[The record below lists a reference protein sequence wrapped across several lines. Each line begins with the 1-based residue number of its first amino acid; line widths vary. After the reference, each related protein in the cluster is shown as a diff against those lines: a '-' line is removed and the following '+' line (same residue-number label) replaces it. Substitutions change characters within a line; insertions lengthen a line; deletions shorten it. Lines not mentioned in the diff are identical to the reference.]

1 MPIPH
6 SFSVALAPA
15 MSMRPRPSTPVHHHH
30 GILIVAGG
38 DLYARLAFHLITA
51 LRGLGCRLPVELWHF
66 SHEMTDGIRQVFAGE
81 PGVQLVDVGQFC
93 RERGI
98 VTRSV
103 ARSPQHAG
111 WWLKSFAL
119 AHCGFAEVLLL
130 DADNVPAVDPSYLF
144 HDTAYQRA
152 GAMFWPDLP
161 PSRERAQ
168 WVPEAAWR
176 AVGLEPVPQARPL
189 ESGQILVDRRRHAKA
204 LDVALCLNDHS
215 DEVYR
220 FVYGDKDTFLL
231 AWHLCGQRYHMPP
244 KNPDWRHPAICQH
257 DSAGRLVFQHACQA
271 KAELASGAIIKSLI
285 QRRFAPDAK
294 AEYDRRLAGWTASVA

>member
-1 MPIPH
+1 L
-6 SFSVALAPA
+6 SDQFRAALADVLDDP
-15 MSMRPRPSTPVHHHH
+15 PVLMPTSREYT
-30 GILIVAGG
+30 GIVIVAGG
-38 DLYARLAFHLITA
+38 DLYARLAFHLIAA
-51 LRGLGCRLPVELWHF
+51 LRGLGCRLPVEVWHF
-66 SHEMTDGIRQVFAGE
+66 SHEMPGPIRGVFEGE
-81 PGVQLVDVGQFC
+81 PGVRLVDVGQFC

-98 VTRSV
+98 FTRSV

-119 AHCGFAEVLLL
+119 SHCGFAEVLLL

-144 HDTAYQRA
+144 HDTAYQRS

-176 AVGLEPVPQARPL
+176 AVGLEPVPQARPF

-215 DEVYR
+215 DEVYK

-257 DSAGRLVFQHACQA
+257 DSEGRLVFQHACQA
-271 KAELASGAIIKSLI
+271 KAELASGEIIKSLI
-285 QRRFAPDAK
+285 NRRFAPDAK